1 MKRDFRVLAN
11 TLGLAPSDSVLVV
24 SSVPVS
30 SFGSGGSLVQ
40 PNLGSVSVSR
50 RCDGPQVQPLRPR
63 IQAGKVAP
71 PSLHT

>member
-1 MKRDFRVLAN
+1 MLAN
-11 TLGLAPSDSVLVV
+11 APGLAPSDSVLVL
-24 SSVPVS
+24 SSMSVS

-71 PSLHT
+71 PSLHS